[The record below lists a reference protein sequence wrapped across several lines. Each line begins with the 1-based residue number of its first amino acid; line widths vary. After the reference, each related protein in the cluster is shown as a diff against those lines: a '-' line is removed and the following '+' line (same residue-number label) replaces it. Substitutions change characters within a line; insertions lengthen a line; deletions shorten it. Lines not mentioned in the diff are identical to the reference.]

1 MDAET
6 KLHFLSGVVKTVS
19 LHVRELFSN
28 ISEQEDAFALIAPKN
43 GSILKMNYFTFLSI
57 LVSKWINVILVNL
70 AVIDLR
76 PCIDIQDCRYFIYLQ
91 YYTTFIE

>member
-28 ISEQEDAFALIAPKN
+28 ISEQEDDDFDLIAPKN
-43 GSILKMNYFTFLSI
+43 GSILKMNYFTFSSI
-57 LVSKWINVILVNL
+57 LVSK
-70 AVIDLR
+70 
-76 PCIDIQDCRYFIYLQ
+76 
-91 YYTTFIE
+91 